1 MSSLP
6 FGLFAYLYSAYRDI
20 TKLNLS
26 INSLGFFRRISLA
39 KLKNVYIPVY
49 TPQISR
55 RAAFVL
61 RRIAW
66 GLGTPMTKA
75 LNHAILAIVPK
86 LNHKVVC
93 AACKDQRCSVC
104 PL

>member
-1 MSSLP
+1 MYQKSS
-6 FGLFAYLYSAYRDI
+6 
-20 TKLNLS
+20 
-26 INSLGFFRRISLA
+26 
-39 KLKNVYIPVY
+39 VY

-55 RAAFVL
+55 QAAFVL

-75 LNHAILAIVPK
+75 LNHAVLALVPK
-86 LNHKVVC
+86 LNHAVVC

-104 PL
+104 PLASYGSRVQLVASDSCVDTYGG